1 MCDAAPCMSRRALLS
16 AGPAMAL
23 GFAMPSWAKGSDVGF
38 ANDFWLRPRFLR
50 LQHSSGE
57 ILECTYWSDGQLIKD
72 AYEETCWF
80 MRDRVV
86 RRAVQMNPVTLD
98 IVYGINGWLTYY
110 GVKAPVVMNSAYR
123 DWERNRTIE
132 GAALNSEHTRGSAL
146 DIRIQGVS
154 SLQTARFG
162 VWLGGG
168 GVGWYPGKD
177 FTHVDAGRV
186 RTWRG

>member
-1 MCDAAPCMSRRALLS
+1 
-16 AGPAMAL
+16 
-23 GFAMPSWAKGSDVGF
+23 
-38 ANDFWLRPRFLR
+38 
-50 LQHSSGE
+50 
-57 ILECTYWSDGQLIKD
+57 
-72 AYEETCWF
+72 

-98 IVYGINGWLTYY
+98 IIYGINGWLTYY
-110 GVKAPVVMNSAYR
+110 GVNAPVVLNSAYR

-168 GVGWYPGKD
+168 GVGWYPGKN
-177 FTHVDAGRV
+177 FTHVDAGRI